1 MVFLIAIILILKTQ
15 ISRPLERHGGVLQ
28 LLQLTHPNQH
38 STDTECIRVSA
49 VHVWMCQERW
59 SLNLWGRVH
68 KRVTPSVSVHVW
80 EWKGRE
86 DACVSALVQ
95 VHSCLCAGWSVCV
108 CVRVCGPALHCAGGQ
123 NTRDCFDLDSLCL
136 VQSQSCHRLPT
147 AGATHSWCREETL
160 LHVITLCTL
169 YFTPTMFTKWLH
181 LYPTEASQ

>member
-1 MVFLIAIILILKTQ
+1 MFFFNSNYFNSQNSNISAVGKTWWCP
-15 ISRPLERHGGVLQ
+15 SALAAYSSKSTLHRHW
-28 LLQLTHPNQH
+28 
-38 STDTECIRVSA
+38 VSA

-80 EWKGRE
+80 ERKGRE

-95 VHSCLCAGWSVCV
+95 VHSCLCAGGCVCV

-169 YFTPTMFTKWLH
+169 YFTRTMFTKWLH